1 MRIFYLLL
9 LCVLTTFVNSCSTK
23 YVPVEVVRLDSA
35 RYVDVRRDSIRVL
48 DSVIVAG
55 SNDTIYL
62 TRWRVEY
69 REALRVDT
77 LIQIKRDTTY
87 ITKEVERE
95 LTAVQE
101 LTMNIRNGVLWAVS
115 IMIALYILYRK
126 FIK

>member
-101 LTMNIRNGVLWAVS
+101 LTMNIGNGVLWAVP